1 MNELWPDE
9 YRQKWLWMRVLIVL
23 AFVHPSG
30 NLLSGSQSQTSPGLS
45 APLGAVGSEGRLMAM
60 MS

>member
-1 MNELWPDE
+1 MHKLWPDE
-9 YRQKWLWMRVLIVL
+9 YRQKWLWMCVLIVL
-23 AFVHPSG
+23 AFVHRPG

-45 APLGAVGSEGRLMAM
+45 APLGAVGSGGGLMVM